1 MGVNRALSICSK
13 LIKDKI
19 KPVFTLGPLIH
30 NKDVIKRIEEE
41 GIEVQENINKIPDE
55 ATVLIRSHGIA
66 SDLKI
71 KLKNKSIKIYDA
83 TCPKVAKVQGII
95 RNHVNQAYFIL
106 IIGDHE
112 HAETKALISYTN
124 GYGAIVSNKKELND
138 FVNLKEPEEK
148 LCVVAQTTQD
158 EETFINFCEILKKHF
173 LNLKIINTICEAT
186 RHRQDELKNEA
197 NKYDRVI
204 VVGGK
209 HSANTTRL
217 YQLAKTT
224 KVKNVNHI
232 EGVSDLSS
240 INDINNNEKIFI
252 TGGASTPLW
261 LIYDIKKHLLNKLL
275 LYKII
280 NFIAN
285 KHIPFL
291 VGISSFLLYIFIND
305 QQKALSSILLLLA
318 YIGLRNYHDKK
329 IDVLFQKDYKV
340 LFYISLVLLFFQSIN
355 VNFKNLF
362 FVFYYLILIYVIY
375 INPIII
381 KELISLLCLI
391 LFFILPLF

>member
-1 MGVNRALSICSK
+1 MGVNRALSICSG

-19 KPVFTLGPLIH
+19 KPIYTLGPLIH

-41 GIEVQENINKIPDE
+41 GLEVEENINKIPDE

-66 SDLKI
+66 TDLKS
-71 KLKNKSIKIYDA
+71 KLKNKGIKIYDA

-112 HAETKALISYTN
+112 HAETKALISYTKD
-124 GYGAIVSNKKELND
+124 YGAIVANIKELND
-138 FVNLKEPEEK
+138 FIALKEPEEK
-148 LCVVAQTTQD
+148 ICVVAQTTQD
-158 EETFINFCEILKKHF
+158 EETFINFCELLKKHF
-173 LNLKIINTICEAT
+173 LNLKVINTICDAT
-186 RHRQDELKNEA
+186 RHRQEELRTESA
-197 NKYDRVI
+197 NYDRII

-217 YQLAKTT
+217 YELAKTT
-224 KVKNVNHI
+224 LVKNVNHI
-232 EGVSDLSS
+232 ESV
-240 INDINNNEKIFI
+240 NDIDSISIENEEKIFI

-261 LIYDIKKHLLNKLL
+261 LIYDIKKKLLNKVFI
-275 LYKII
+275 YKVL
-280 NFIAN
+280 NYFTN
-285 KHIPFL
+285 KYISYIL
-291 VGISSFLLYIFIND
+291 AVSSFLLYSYFNNY
-305 QQKALSSILLLLA
+305 QKALTSILLLLA
-318 YIGLRNYHDKK
+318 YIGLKNYHEKK
-329 IDVLFQKDYKV
+329 IDVLFQKDFKV
-340 LFYISLVLLFFQSIN
+340 LFYISLILLFIQGIN
-355 VNFKNLF
+355 VNFKNIF

-381 KELISLLCLI
+381 KELISLFCML